1 MRVYYVHLERL
12 FGAHQIDTHGTRVV
26 AQLLP
31 CLVMYESRWKER
43 AYRLVRV
50 IMVIPPARVNHI
62 QCIGYQEDGPTTS

>member
-1 MRVYYVHLERL
+1 MRVYYVHLERP

-50 IMVIPPARVNHI
+50 IMVIPPARVNHL
-62 QCIGYQEDGPTTS
+62 QCLEYPEDGPATS

>member
-26 AQLLP
+26 AQLLL
-31 CLVMYESRWKER
+31 CLVMYEARWKER

-50 IMVIPPARVNHI
+50 TMAIAPARVDHM

>member
-1 MRVYYVHLERL
+1 MRVYYVHLEHP

-31 CLVMYESRWKER
+31 CLVIYESRWKER

-50 IMVIPPARVNHI
+50 TMAIASARVNHI

>member
-1 MRVYYVHLERL
+1 MRVYYVHLERP
-12 FGAHQIDTHGTRVV
+12 FGAHQFDTHGTRVV

-43 AYRLVRV
+43 ACRLVRV
-50 IMVIPPARVNHI
+50 IMVIPPARVNHM